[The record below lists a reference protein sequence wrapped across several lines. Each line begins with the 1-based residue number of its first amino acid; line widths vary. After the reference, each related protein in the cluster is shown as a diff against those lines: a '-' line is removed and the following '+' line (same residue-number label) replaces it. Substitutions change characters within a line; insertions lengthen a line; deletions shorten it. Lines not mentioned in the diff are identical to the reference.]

1 MGIVGCDCFSPTYW
15 GGLMHEHEYV
25 SEELLCV
32 LAGIAGEDNV
42 LMTEPMRDYTTF
54 HIGGPADVLVTP
66 RTPEVLVK
74 VLDTCYLGDVP
85 VTIVGNGSDL
95 LVGDRGI
102 RGVVVLLRDNLAQV
116 EVDAG
121 GWRVTAQAGALLR
134 DVALA
139 AAEEGLSG
147 MEPLWGI
154 PATVGGACFM
164 NAGAY
169 DGTMG
174 DVLES
179 VRVYVPSKQ
188 GNRGVGRD
196 ARGARPQSGVPQE
209 SRAR

>member
-1 MGIVGCDCFSPTYW
+1 
-15 GGLMHEHEYV
+15 MHEHEYV

-54 HIGGPADVLVTP
+54 HIGGPADVFVTP

-121 GWRVTAQAGALLR
+121 GWRVTAQR
-134 DVALA
+134 
-139 AAEEGLSG
+139 
-147 MEPLWGI
+147 
-154 PATVGGACFM
+154 
-164 NAGAY
+164 
-169 DGTMG
+169 
-174 DVLES
+174 
-179 VRVYVPSKQ
+179 
-188 GNRGVGRD
+188 
-196 ARGARPQSGVPQE
+196 
-209 SRAR
+209 RAFA